1 MLQEP
6 LFQKNIL
13 ATIVRNFG
21 FYLSYTNWFYYGL
34 GIISTETVAVWL
46 LKITKADK
54 QTYLFAN
61 GYFPLNQHSAHIFAG
76 IIY

>member
-34 GIISTETVAVWL
+34 GIIGTITVASGCL
-46 LKITKADK
+46 R
-54 QTYLFAN
+54 
-61 GYFPLNQHSAHIFAG
+61 
-76 IIY
+76 